1 MRVYLPATVATLA
14 ALARTG
20 ELGPAPLTGY
30 AVTAALQETYADSDE
45 EELEYLATTLAAED
59 SFRLVTQP
67 QTAQA
72 GDSANGAAPVAR
84 RVVVVVDLPDRQVTG
99 FPEPLGAVEVA
110 DPVPHSAIAAF
121 HLDDPDFALD
131 PDDPDAAA
139 DQELLWYAAQEL
151 GDLVDP

>member
-1 MRVYLPATVATLA
+1 MRVYLPATSATLA
-14 ALARTG
+14 DLARTG

-30 AVTAALQETYADSDE
+30 AVTAAVQEAYADSDE

-59 SFRLVTQP
+59 SFQLVAKALAAGTG
-67 QTAQA
+67 TA
-72 GDSANGAAPVAR
+72 AR
-84 RVVVVVDLPDRQVTG
+84 RVVVVVDLPDRQVAG
-99 FPEPLGAVEVA
+99 LQEPLGAVEVA
-110 DPVPHSAIAAF
+110 GPVPHSAVAAF

-131 PDDPDAAA
+131 PAEPEAAA

>member
-67 QTAQA
+67 PAA
-72 GDSANGAAPVAR
+72 PAEGAAPAAR
-84 RVVVVVDLPDRQVTG
+84 RVVVVADLPDRQVAHR
-99 FPEPLGAVEVA
+99 PEPLGAVEVA

-131 PDDPDAAA
+131 PADPEAAA
-139 DQELLWYAAQEL
+139 EQELLWYAAQEL